1 MKMKVNTRYP
11 RSAEYEY
18 LTILERID
26 LDAERR
32 HDVIT
37 GNGFIISAAKA
48 IKDDVKD
55 PNGIFSTKYGPGL
68 QDANAYGNRYRCK
81 CGHLTMKVNHGSKC
95 PVCNEM
101 VEYKGDNFN
110 TFGWI
115 TLADSYFIIHPNLF
129 MSIAFFIGEKDFMN
143 IITPVDKKDENG
155 HDVEIKRPKDEPF
168 YGIGMIDFK
177 ERFDEIVEYYK
188 VKKPNKRDY
197 YDSIMKDREKVFIQ
211 SVPVFTTHLRPSR
224 IADGMF
230 HFEGTNAIYNMM
242 NHISKTISEISIR
255 INRKKK
261 PKNSLLFD
269 LQMKYKELY
278 DEITKIIS
286 GKKGSKHVWIPTAK
300 SVVKNLLNCWK
311 AKLLIEHA
319 NQQLSL

>member
-1 MKMKVNTRYP
+1 MKMRVNTRYC
-11 RSAEYEY
+11 RSADYEY
-18 LTILERID
+18 QTILERID

-37 GNGFIISAAKA
+37 GNGFIISAPKA

-81 CGHLTMKVNHGSKC
+81 CGFTMQKLFHGSKC
-95 PVCNEM
+95 PVCKEV
-101 VEYKGDNFN
+101 VEYKGDNFKM
-110 TFGWI
+110 FGWMV
-115 TLADSYFIIHPNLF
+115 LADPYYIIHPNLF
-129 MSIAFFIGEKDFMN
+129 MSIAFLIGEKDFMN

-168 YGIGMIDFK
+168 YGMGLIDFK
-177 ERFDEIVEYYK
+177 ERFDEIIEYYR
-188 VKKPNKRDY
+188 VKKPNKKEY
-197 YDSIMKDREKVFIQ
+197 YDSIMQDREKVFTQ
-211 SVPVFTTHLRPSR
+211 SIPVFTTHLRPSR
-224 IADGMF
+224 IEGGVF

-242 NHISKTISEISIR
+242 GHISKTVNENSIK

-261 PKNSLLFD
+261 PKNALLFD

-278 DEITKIIS
+278 DELTKIIS
-286 GKKGSKHVWIPTAK
+286 GKKGSIR
-300 SVVKNLLNCWK
+300 
-311 AKLLIEHA
+311 
-319 NQQLSL
+319 QLFGGRYLKMAA